1 MTYDATNAHL
11 ANPDYY
17 RHFTL
22 AKIDGGRCHLLE
34 FSGGDA
40 TELGADASA
49 SHFSRSFELEEGYY
63 MLTSGNRM
71 ASGKVLSR
79 AVTFRIEEGRTTDVE
94 LVIRAANDDIGV
106 VGFIDAERRYLPEG
120 ADEETSLLSTTGRGY
135 FLLAVVGA
143 GDEPTNH
150 ALRDLASLSE
160 ELEKWGRPVV
170 ILMRSAEDAA
180 KFDRKLLGGV
190 KASLGVD
197 TGGKVASMLCE
208 GCKSASRTM
217 PVVAVCDSF
226 GRVVYFTQ
234 GYNTSLADQLRNVIH
249 KL

>member
-1 MTYDATNAHL
+1 M
-11 ANPDYY
+11 
-17 RHFTL
+17 
-22 AKIDGGRCHLLE
+22 
-34 FSGGDA
+34 
-40 TELGADASA
+40 
-49 SHFSRSFELEEGYY
+49 
-63 MLTSGNRM
+63 
-71 ASGKVLSR
+71 
-79 AVTFRIEEGRTTDVE
+79 
-94 LVIRAANDDIGV
+94 
-106 VGFIDAERRYLPEG
+106 
-120 ADEETSLLSTTGRGY
+120 
-135 FLLAVVGA
+135 
-143 GDEPTNH
+143 
-150 ALRDLASLSE
+150 
-160 ELEKWGRPVV
+160 GRPVV

-208 GCKSASRTM
+208 GCKSSSRTM